1 MTEDKLQEN
10 ISKYMSTWFNV
21 TREVKSN
28 DGKCR
33 IDIIMIHKS
42 DIYKKYPIGIE
53 VKLVEKKQG
62 KDLAKWLKQAHKYT
76 QTKFIGFGEVLVITV
91 PQITGYYLNEGTLMN
106 QHDPFKHGNFAG
118 QNNVNTFLGGF
129 NIGELQKYNYIAH
142 GTQWDKNKSGEYL
155 RIVYK
160 ASLIWDGVNDDLRT
174 HNIERLWLAE

>member
-62 KDLAKWLKQAHKYT
+62 KDLAKWLKQAYKYT
-76 QTKFIGFGEVLVITV
+76 QT
-91 PQITGYYLNEGTLMN
+91 N
-106 QHDPFKHGNFAG
+106 
-118 QNNVNTFLGGF
+118 
-129 NIGELQKYNYIAH
+129 
-142 GTQWDKNKSGEYL
+142 
-155 RIVYK
+155 K